1 MPQRPVVPGAEG
13 KLDKFKTEV
22 AKDMGLEEQTTDH
35 EYMGDIP
42 SKIVGKMANAGNV
55 GGEMVKRMIASV
67 EQQMINKK

>member
-1 MPQRPVVPGAEG
+1 MSRRPVVPEAES

-22 AKDMGLEEQTTDH
+22 AKDMGLEEQTTEH